1 MKSRDFVEIFR
12 RRHPVYAV
20 LACVLSGLLTPFS
33 PALAQSVGTETG
45 KPLPRFEAM
54 KFDKVR
60 LRRGPGEEYPI
71 ALLYIR
77 KGLPI
82 QIFREYQD
90 WRQVRDSDGD
100 TGWIKRNQLTSKRYG
115 MVIINDAP
123 LYRQPDQGATV
134 IAKAQEGVV
143 FDLSECGAVWCRGS
157 VDGYKGYIA
166 KSMLWGVFPQEE
178 FNGE

>member
-1 MKSRDFVEIFR
+1 MKSRDFIEIFR
-12 RRHPVYAV
+12 RSC
-20 LACVLSGLLTPFS
+20 LILSGFACILGALSASTPDAF
-33 PALAQSVGTETG
+33 AQSLGPETG
-45 KPLPRFEAM
+45 KPLPRFEAL
-54 KFDKVR
+54 KFGTVR

-71 ALLYIR
+71 ALIYTR

-100 TGWIKRNQLTSKRYG
+100 TGWIKRNQLTSNRYG
-115 MVIINDAP
+115 MVTTDGTP
-123 LYRQPDQGATV
+123 LHRYADEAATV
-134 IAKAQEGVV
+134 VAKAQAGVV
-143 FDLSECGAVWCRGS
+143 LDLSECGEVWCRGS